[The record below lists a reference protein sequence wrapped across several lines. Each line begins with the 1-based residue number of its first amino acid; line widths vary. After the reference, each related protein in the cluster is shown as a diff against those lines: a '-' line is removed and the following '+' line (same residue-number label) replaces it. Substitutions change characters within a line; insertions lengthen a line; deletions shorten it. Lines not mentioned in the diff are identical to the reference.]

1 LSQVAGYKLEA
12 FILNHRAAEM
22 LPDNLRHLH
31 RFRLSDHLTLVP
43 VTRQLLQ
50 EVVETFG
57 EYEAEDDPYEDSL
70 LTRLLPPLIQMAVKV
85 SSVSAVLYFEV
96 DVAGGIGDRSAIVW
110 HKGEAAY
117 GPTWGTS
124 QVAEAFRLFGQ
135 TEGLSPSWAVELRI
149 YRHRF
154 TEDWVKGSESGSD

>member
-1 LSQVAGYKLEA
+1 VGHKLEA
-12 FILNHRAAEM
+12 FILNHQAAEM

-50 EVVETFG
+50 EVVATFG
-57 EYEAEDDPYEDSL
+57 EYKPEDPYEDTL
-70 LTRLLPPLIQMAVKV
+70 LMRLLPALTRMAVKV

-96 DVAGGIGDRSAIVW
+96 DVWSGIGDRSAIVW

-135 TEGLSPSWAVELRI
+135 IEGLPSDWTVGLRI
-149 YRHRF
+149 DRHRF
-154 TEDWVKGSESGSD
+154 TEDWVRDTESEGD

>member
-1 LSQVAGYKLEA
+1 MGYKLEA

-43 VTRQLLQ
+43 VTRQLVQ
-50 EVVETFG
+50 EVVATFG
-57 EYEAEDDPYEDSL
+57 EYKAEDDPYEDSFL
-70 LTRLLPPLIQMAVKV
+70 MRLLPPLIQMAIKI

-96 DVAGGIGDRSAIVW
+96 DVWSGIGDRSAIVW
-110 HKGEAAY
+110 HKGEAVY

-135 TEGLSPSWAVELRI
+135 MEGLPSDWAVGLRI
-149 YRHRF
+149 DRHRF
-154 TEDWVKGSESGSD
+154 TEDWVQDIESESD

>member
-1 LSQVAGYKLEA
+1 VGHKLEA

-50 EVVETFG
+50 EVVATFG
-57 EYEAEDDPYEDSL
+57 EYKAEDDPYEDSL

-96 DVAGGIGDRSAIVW
+96 DVASGIGDRSAIVW
-110 HKGEAAY
+110 HKGEAVY

-135 TEGLSPSWAVELRI
+135 MEGLPSDWAAGLRI
-149 YRHRF
+149 DRHRF
-154 TEDWVKGSESGSD
+154 TEDWVQDSESDSD

>member
-1 LSQVAGYKLEA
+1 MSYRLEA
-12 FILNHRAAEM
+12 FILNHQAAEM

-43 VTRQLLQ
+43 VTRQLWQ
-50 EVVETFG
+50 EVEAIFG
-57 EYEAEDDPYEDSL
+57 KYKAEDDPYEDSFL
-70 LTRLLPPLIQMAVKV
+70 MRLLLPLIQMAVKI

-96 DVAGGIGDRSAIVW
+96 DVWSGIGDRSAIVW
-110 HKGEAAY
+110 HKGEAVY

-135 TEGLSPSWAVELRI
+135 MEGLSSDWAVGLRI
-149 YRHRF
+149 DRHRF
-154 TEDWVKGSESGSD
+154 TEDWVQDIESESD

>member
-1 LSQVAGYKLEA
+1 MVGYKLEA

-50 EVVETFG
+50 EVVATFG
-57 EYEAEDDPYEDSL
+57 EYKAEDDPYADSL

-85 SSVSAVLYFEV
+85 SSASAVLYIEV
-96 DVAGGIGDRSAIVW
+96 DVASGIGDRSAVVW
-110 HKGEAAY
+110 HKGEAVY

-135 TEGLSPSWAVELRI
+135 MEGLSPGWAMELRI
-149 YRHRF
+149 YRHQF
-154 TEDWVKGSESGSD
+154 TEDWVKDIEGDSD